1 MGPISE
7 EVTGIVG
14 AHVGMVRDQVSEVVV
29 ATKPEE
35 ETVLF
40 KQEAGS
46 IPQLEALPLAEE
58 VATVQTAGS

>member
-14 AHVGMVRDQVSEVVV
+14 AHGDILRDQVSEVVV
-29 ATKPEE
+29 ATKLEE
-35 ETVLF
+35 ETILD
-40 KQEAGS
+40 KQEADS
-46 IPQLEALPLAEE
+46 TPQLEALPQEEE